1 MAAGTWRAVP
11 FTKTVRWAWMWNRVC
26 SLVWQPIPSTF
37 WPVTEAAGLASVAAD
52 GTGTCSGPRPPAAG
66 AALSAPSE
74 LIGARFSL
82 PLALARR
89 RPRRGR
95 A

>member
-11 FTKTVRWAWMWNRVC
+11 FTKMVRWAWMWNSVC

-37 WPVTEAAGLASVAAD
+37 WPVTEVAGLASVAAD

-66 AALSAPSE
+66 ACWRAPGRSRPAISTE
-74 LIGARFSL
+74 RSL
-82 PLALARR
+82 PLRR
-89 RPRRGR
+89 MKSVT
-95 A
+95 